1 MQWFLQETGNNK
13 FLIDGFPR
21 NEDNLQGWQRQMS
34 TKVDFVFVLFFECSQ
49 DKCVDRCMKRG
60 QAGSGRTDDNLESL
74 KKRFDTYMNDT
85 MPIIEHY
92 RSLNKVRQIDGNC
105 CADEVFEDVTAV
117 MKKAQEEGLI

>member
-1 MQWFLQETGNNK
+1 LQENGNNK

-34 TKVDFVFVLFFECSQ
+34 EKVDFVFVLFFECSQ

-85 MPIIEHY
+85 MPIIDHY
-92 RSLNKVRQIDGNC
+92 RTLSKVRQIDGNC
-105 CADEVFEDVTAV
+105 CADEVFKDVDAV
-117 MKKAQEEGLI
+117 FKKAKEEGLI